1 MLDSMSKR
9 LIKNSKL
16 TNRQINRL
24 IEFFVLEVPA
34 IKASKVLKINRHSS
48 ERIYHIIRLSL
59 AIECEKESP
68 FNGEVEVD
76 ESYFGG
82 HRKGMRGRGAAGKVP
97 VFGLLKRKSNVY
109 TKIVNDVSR
118 ETLRKIIRT
127 KIIPDSTIYS
137 DKFRSY
143 DGLVLDGFKHYRIN
157 HDKVFVNRK
166 RHHINGIENFWGYAK
181 TKLKRYH
188 GISRKHFYLYLKE
201 MEFRFNHRKH
211 PNLGLL
217 IRKIV
222 KKNPRVLD

>member
-1 MLDSMSKR
+1 M
-9 LIKNSKL
+9 
-16 TNRQINRL
+16 

-34 IKASKVLKINRHSS
+34 NKAAKAIKINRHSA

-59 AIECEKESP
+59 AVECEKESP

-82 HRKGMRGRGAAGKVP
+82 RRKGRRGRGAAGKIP
-97 VFGLLKRKSNVY
+97 VFGLLKRQSNVY

-118 ETLRKIIRT
+118 DTLRRIIRT

-157 HDKVFVNRK
+157 HEKAFVSEK
-166 RHHINGIENFWGYAK
+166 RNHINGIENFWGYAK
-181 TKLKRYH
+181 TKLKRYY
-188 GISRKHFYLYLKE
+188 GLNRKYFYLYLKE

-217 IRKIV
+217 IKKIV
-222 KKNPRVLD
+222 KKNFTVLD